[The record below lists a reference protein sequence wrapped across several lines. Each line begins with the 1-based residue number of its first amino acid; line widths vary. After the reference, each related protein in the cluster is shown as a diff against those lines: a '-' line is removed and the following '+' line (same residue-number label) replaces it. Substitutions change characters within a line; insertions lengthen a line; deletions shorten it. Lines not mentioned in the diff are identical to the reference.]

1 MLAPI
6 GMMALVDQ
14 MSAQASDYV
23 VTAMVPAPLPIEAPV
38 ITSPRNDT
46 IVTTQ
51 ELVVQG
57 VCPVVSPAVLI
68 TIYENDVLLGSTVC
82 GSDGTFTVPV
92 SLTLG
97 THTIQAKVLTITGQT
112 GASSDSIRVTY
123 KLPSVSGTNNQGKKQ
138 DIQNTTG
145 IDGIG
150 FPVRIVPAAP
160 YVVIGSDGQAVW
172 RGSFHDGSLPYTV
185 TVDWGDGQKDSYNVG
200 DASEQSLA
208 HHYGSMTT
216 YTVIIKATDA
226 RGGTATLYSVVITY
240 RTQQSLGLGVE
251 SQISSA
257 SPFVRFIEQH
267 IWHIYIITLSSLVF
281 LWYIE
286 HGRHLAMQTVLV
298 AKKRSRKQKSR

>member
-6 GMMALVDQ
+6 AMMALVDQ
-14 MSAQASDYV
+14 MSARASDYV
-23 VTAMVPAPLPIEAPV
+23 VTAMVPAPLPTEAPV
-38 ITSPRNDT
+38 ITSPHNDT
-46 IVTTQ
+46 TVTTQ
-51 ELVVQG
+51 ELVVKG

-68 TIYENDVLLGSTVC
+68 TIYENDALLGSTVC

-112 GASSDSIRVTY
+112 GATSDSVRVTY
-123 KLPSVSGTNNQGKKQ
+123 TLPSIPGTKKQ
-138 DIQNTTG
+138 DIYNTTAG

-150 FPVRIVPAAP
+150 FPVRIVPSAP

-185 TVDWGDGQKDSYNVG
+185 TVDWGDGQTDSYNVG
-200 DASEQSLA
+200 DASEQALA
-208 HHYGSMTT
+208 HRYGSMTT
-216 YTVIIKATDA
+216 YTIIIKATDA
-226 RGGTATLYSVVITY
+226 HGGTATLYSVVITY

-267 IWHIYIITLSSLVF
+267 VWHIYIITLSGLVF